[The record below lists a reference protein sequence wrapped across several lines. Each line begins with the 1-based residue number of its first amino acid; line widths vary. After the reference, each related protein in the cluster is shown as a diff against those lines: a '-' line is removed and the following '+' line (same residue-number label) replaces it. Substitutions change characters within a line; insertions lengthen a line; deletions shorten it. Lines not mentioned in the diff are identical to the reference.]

1 MKTDHKIISM
11 SRLTDW
17 RDAMRHQNKRVV
29 VTNGCFDI
37 LHIGHVRNLQ
47 EARRRGDVL
56 LVGVNADETVRQ
68 LKGPDRPINSL
79 EHRMEML
86 AALACVDFVC
96 SFTELRASRFLALT
110 QPTVY
115 VKGAHGFCDE
125 EKQIVENSGGKTLL
139 IPITPGISTSI
150 LAEKIRQL

>member
-1 MKTDHKIISM
+1 M
-11 SRLTDW
+11 SQLTDW
-17 RDAMRHQNKRVV
+17 RDAMRNQGKKVV

-47 EARRRGDVL
+47 EARKCGDIL
-56 LVGVNADETVRQ
+56 LIGVNADETVRQ
-68 LKGPDRPINSL
+68 LKGSDRPINSL

-86 AALACVDFVC
+86 AALECVDFVC
-96 SFTELRASRFLALT
+96 SFPEMRATRFLTLA
-110 QPTVY
+110 QPDVY

-125 EKQIVENSGGKTLL
+125 EKRIVENTGGKTML

-150 LAEKIRQL
+150 LAEKIRRL